1 MSNPL
6 KEAYDRASLLNDISE
21 RETLLQDY
29 QKTGRLDRDKAVRK
43 IQELRLTDSDVAQ
56 ATAVMLAK
64 SHTPFEQATD
74 QAIANELQMQ
84 LQILSA
90 KAFNKRFDS
99 AQAVIQTT
107 QNRS

>member
-1 MSNPL
+1 MNTMSNPL

-29 QKTGRLDRDKAVRK
+29 QRTGRLDRDKAVRK

-90 KAFNKRFDS
+90 KAFK
-99 AQAVIQTT
+99 QAF
-107 QNRS
+107 